1 VSIVTIGCGLALMA
15 LGAVAFVTTQAPTAL
30 IPGYFGIPL
39 CILGF
44 IGVWNDKGRMH
55 VMHGAVVLTLVG
67 FLVPAYRVVVS
78 IPPAISTGGFRHP
91 DGSDATV
98 AFVTQLVMALICAG
112 HVGLSVK
119 SFIAARR
126 RRKQAASTPAQQM
139 PS

>member
-15 LGAVAFVTTQAPTAL
+15 LGAIAFVTTQAPTAL

-44 IGVWNDKGRMH
+44 IGVWNDKLRMH
-55 VMHGAVVLTLVG
+55 VMHAAVIITLVG
-67 FLVPAYRVVVS
+67 FLVPACRVVIS
-78 IPPAISTGGFRHP
+78 IPAAITSGGFRHA
-91 DGSDATV
+91 DGSDATIG
-98 AFVTQLVMALICAG
+98 FVTQLVMAMICAG

-119 SFIAARR
+119 SFIDARR
-126 RRKQAASTPAQQM
+126 RRKQAAATPTEQI